1 VPRDPASSPFTP
13 GYGVLPQVWA
23 GRERE
28 FRDFDEVVVPR
39 VRART
44 YEQARIVTG
53 NRGVG
58 KTVLLTQL
66 ADEAG
71 DAGDLVA
78 QATARTGPSV
88 VADLVA
94 ALAATLHAAST
105 AAAVTDAVDE
115 TLRRRIGLT
124 VSASSVR
131 LDLGASSGSRKRADL
146 DALATSLAVLLERTA
161 RVAADRG
168 RLLLLTIDEAQN
180 AESAALEVLCHTL
193 ADVQNRHDRT
203 TGPRGE
209 AVRAYLPLAVY
220 LAGLPSLPQR
230 IRSSGSTFFERA
242 LTFDLGLLRDP
253 DVASALHGMLDNAGV
268 GIEPD
273 ALDRLVALIGGYP
286 YFLHLYGKHAW
297 LAGDR
302 EVITL
307 AEVEGAAEVAAVD
320 LTRFY
325 GERVRGL
332 GDLAYD
338 WLVAAARLPA
348 DERTVGAVAARLGRT
363 SPQLGS
369 TVESLIGRALIRHEP
384 GRGRFS
390 FALPGLDRYLVAGG

>member
-1 VPRDPASSPFTP
+1 VPRAPARSPFTP

-28 FRDFDEVVVPR
+28 FRDFDEVVIPR
-39 VRART
+39 VRARV
-44 YEQARIVTG
+44 YEQARIVVG

-66 ADEAG
+66 ADEAA
-71 DAGDLVA
+71 DTGDLVVT
-78 QATARTGPSV
+78 ATARSGPSV
-88 VADLVA
+88 ITDLVA
-94 ALAATLHAAST
+94 ALATTLHRAST
-105 AAAVTDAVDE
+105 AAAVVDALDD

-124 VSASSVR
+124 VGASSVR
-131 LDLGASSGSRKRADL
+131 LDVGAAHPKAGDL
-146 DALATSLAVLLERTA
+146 DALAVSLAVLLERTA
-161 RVAADRG
+161 RAAAERG
-168 RLLLLTIDEAQN
+168 RVLLLTVDEAQN
-180 AESAALEVLCHTL
+180 ATPAALEILCHTL

-203 TGPRGE
+203 RGPRGE

-220 LAGLPSLPQR
+220 LAGLPSLPGR
-230 IRSSGSTFFERA
+230 IRASGSTFFERT

-253 DVASALHGMLDNAGV
+253 DVAVAIRGMLDNVGV
-268 GIEPD
+268 GIEPE
-273 ALDRLVALIGGYP
+273 ALDRLVAHIGGYP

-297 LAGDR
+297 LAGDG
-302 EVITL
+302 EVIT
-307 AEVEGAAEVAAVD
+307 AAEADAAARAAADD

-325 GERVRGL
+325 GERLRGL

-338 WLVAAARLPA
+338 WLVAAAGLPEA
-348 DERTVGAVAARLGRT
+348 DRTVGAVARRLGRT

-369 TVESLIGRALIRHEP
+369 TVESLIGRALIRPEP

-390 FALPGLDRYLVAGG
+390 FALPGLDRFLAAG